1 MKHRILIT
9 NDDGVSSS
17 GLLAAYEAVKGLG
30 EVTIVAPAT
39 QQSAVGRSMTLF
51 NPLRLTRLNINGTTA
66 YSVSGTPTDAVII
79 GMFVAMKKKP
89 DLVISGFNIGE
100 NLSTEAATTSGTIGA
115 ALEAAGQG
123 VPAIAVSIRVEDEGD
138 KFIDTNF
145 KRDYSAAIE
154 VVGKLAQ
161 CVLNGR
167 LPQGVDVLNVNIP
180 AHVGPDTKVVVTR
193 LARKMYDT
201 RVHRRRDPRGR
212 SYYWID
218 GTVVEDADE
227 GTDLHTIMKK
237 GQISVTP
244 MAMDMTASADYKGL
258 EKMLAGTFKAVKG
271 DGLRD
276 K

>member
-1 MKHRILIT
+1 MTHRILIT
-9 NDDGVSSS
+9 NDDGISSS
-17 GLLAAYEAVKGLG
+17 GLLAAYESVKGLG

-51 NPLRLTRLNINGTTA
+51 NPLRLTRLKINGTTA
-66 YSVSGTPTDAVII
+66 YTVSGTPTDAVII

-123 VPAIAVSIRVEDEGD
+123 VPAIAVSMRVEDEGD
-138 KFIDTNF
+138 KFVDTNF
-145 KRDYSAAIE
+145 KRDYSAAIN

-161 CVLNGR
+161 CVLEGK
-167 LPQGVDVLNVNIP
+167 LPAGVDVLNVNVP
-180 AHVGPDTKVVVTR
+180 AHAGPKTPVVVTK

-201 RVHRRRDPRGR
+201 RVHRRKDPRGR

-218 GTVVEDADE
+218 GTIVEDAAE

-237 GQISVTP
+237 GMISVTP
-244 MAMDMTASADYKGL
+244 LTMDMTSPSNTKGL
-258 EKMLAGTFKAVKG
+258 EKMLARAFMP
-271 DGLRD
+271 
-276 K
+276 

>member
-17 GLLAAYEAVKGLG
+17 GLLAAYESVKGLG

-51 NPLRLTRLNINGTTA
+51 NPLRLTRLKINGTTA

-138 KFIDTNF
+138 KFVDMNF
-145 KRDYSAAIE
+145 KRDYNAAIN
-154 VVGKLAQ
+154 VVGKLSR
-161 CVLNGR
+161 CVLSGR
-167 LPQGVDVLNVNIP
+167 LPKGVDVLNVNIP
-180 AHVGPDTKVVVTR
+180 AYAGPETPVVVTK
-193 LARKMYDT
+193 LARKMYNT
-201 RVHRRRDPRGR
+201 RVHRRKDPRGR

-218 GTVVEDADE
+218 GTIVEDAGE
-227 GTDLHTIMKK
+227 GTDMHTIMKK
-237 GQISVTP
+237 GMISVTP
-244 MAMDMTASADYKGL
+244 LTMDMTASPSGEEL
-258 EKMLAGTFKAVKG
+258 EKMLASEFKT
-271 DGLRD
+271 
-276 K
+276 

>member
-17 GLLAAYEAVKGLG
+17 GLLAAYESVKDLG
-30 EVTIVAPAT
+30 EATIVAPAT

-51 NPLRLTRLNINGTTA
+51 NPLRLSRLKINGTTA

-79 GMFVAMKKKP
+79 GMFVAMKKTP

-138 KFIDTNF
+138 KFADTNF
-145 KRDYSAAIE
+145 KRDYSAAID
-154 VVGKLAQ
+154 VVNKLAQ

-167 LPQGVDVLNVNIP
+167 LPKGVDVLNVNIP
-180 AHVGPDTKVVVTR
+180 AHAGPDTKVAVTK

-201 RVHRRRDPRGR
+201 RVHRRKDPRGR

-218 GTVVEDADE
+218 GTIVEDAAE

-237 GQISVTP
+237 GMISVTP
-244 MAMDMTASADYKGL
+244 LTMDMTATPDTKGL
-258 EKMLAGTFKAVKG
+258 EKMLQNALKAGS
-271 DGLRD
+271 RP
-276 K
+276 